1 MISDLSSV
9 IAAYGVPFTKI
20 TKNKFE
26 YNGITYDGV
35 SVTSTVE
42 GLMTPLTTADREE
55 LLQLGHSLLGKQSFY
70 VPGSETLLTTND
82 TIVDAN
88 NIEWVILADDGS
100 LIDWREHGNYV
111 KYRVSRKVLE
121 E

>member
-1 MISDLSSV
+1 MIADFSSV
-9 IAAYGVPFTKI
+9 IASYGVPFTKI
-20 TKNKFE
+20 TTDKFE
-26 YNGITYDGV
+26 YGGITYDGV
-35 SVTSTVE
+35 PVTGTVE

-55 LLQLGHSLLGKQSFY
+55 LLQLGHSLVGKQTFY
-70 VPGSETLLTTND
+70 VPGTESLLTTND
-82 TIVDAN
+82 TIVDSN

-100 LIDWREHGNYV
+100 LVDWREHGNYV